1 MTSNKIRNDN
11 YYVVHGW
18 MRNELNLSGID
29 LDIYAIIYG
38 FSQDGETEFTGSIQY
53 LCDFTGASKPTV
65 INSIKRLVDA
75 EYIIKRTET
84 INNVAF
90 NRYKI
95 YLGGSKDS
103 LLPVKNL
110 YGGSKDS
117 LHNNNIYNNTTKS
130 SIIKNSPSSPNTVS
144 RKGLIS
150 KPDKKSIEKQAKVE
164 KYVFECHHIS
174 EEFEFP
180 DKVSDKLIDF
190 FRMLGQAGAFLPD
203 VTIRAQLEDIV
214 NLNEKQQL
222 QVISDTIKSGWK
234 SLKYAVEK
242 VKESGTAS
250 FDTAK
255 PGSFQPKDPNN
266 DRRKE
271 QYEDDEVF

>member
-1 MTSNKIRNDN
+1 MTSSKIRDDN

-18 MRNELNLSGID
+18 MRTKLNLSGID
-29 LDIYAIIYG
+29 LDVYAIIYG
-38 FSQDGETEFTGSIQY
+38 FSQDGETEFTGSVQY

-65 INSIKRLVDA
+65 INALKRLVDA
-75 EYIIKRTET
+75 QLIIKRTE
-84 INNVAF
+84 IVNNVTF
-90 NRYKI
+90 SRYRT
-95 YLGGSKDS
+95 YLGGSKES

-150 KPDKKSIEKQAKVE
+150 KPDKKSVEKQAKVE
-164 KYVFECHHIS
+164 KYVSECCRIS
-174 EEFEFP
+174 SEYEFSV
-180 DKVSDKLIDF
+180 KVSDKLIDF
-190 FRMLGQAGAFLPD
+190 FRMLGQSGSFLPD
-203 VTIRAQLEDIV
+203 VTVRAQLEDIV

-255 PGSFQPKDPNN
+255 PGAFQPKDPNN

>member
-1 MTSNKIRNDN
+1 MSSKIRDDN

-18 MRNELNLSGID
+18 MRTKLELSGID

-65 INSIKRLVDA
+65 INSLKRLVEA
-75 EYIIKRTET
+75 EYLIKRTET
-84 INNVAF
+84 INNVTF
-90 NRYKI
+90 NKYKVS
-95 YLGGSKDS
+95 LGGSKDS

-130 SIIKNSPSSPNTVS
+130 SIINSTHSPNPVS

-164 KYVFECHHIS
+164 KYVSGCYRIS
-174 EEFEFP
+174 EEFEFS

-190 FRMLGQAGAFLPD
+190 FRMLGQGGSFLPD

-214 NLNEKQQL
+214 NFNEKQQL

-234 SLKYAVEK
+234 SLKYAAEK
-242 VKESGTAS
+242 VQSASTAS

>member
-1 MTSNKIRNDN
+1 MTSSKIRDDN

-18 MRNELNLSGID
+18 MRNELSLSGID

-53 LCDFTGASKPTV
+53 LCDFTGSSKPTV
-65 INSIKRLVDA
+65 INALKRLVDA
-75 EYIIKRTET
+75 GYIIKRTE
-84 INNVAF
+84 IVNNVSF

-95 YLGGSKDS
+95 RLGGSKDS

-110 YGGSKDS
+110 YGGSKES
-117 LHNNNIYNNTTKS
+117 LHNKDIYNNTTKS

-150 KPDKKSIEKQAKVE
+150 KPDKKAMEKQAKVE
-164 KYVFECHHIS
+164 KYVFECHRIS
-174 EEFEFP
+174 EEFDFS

-190 FRMLGQAGAFLPD
+190 FRMLGQGGSFLPD

-214 NLNEKQQL
+214 NLNEAQQV

-242 VKESGTAS
+242 VKSSETAS
-250 FDTAK
+250 FDTGK

-266 DRRKE
+266 DRRLE

>member
-1 MTSNKIRNDN
+1 MTNSKIREDN

-18 MRNELNLSGID
+18 MRTKLSLSGVD
-29 LDIYAIIYG
+29 LDIFAIIYG
-38 FSQDGETEFTGSIQY
+38 FSQDEETEFTGSIQY
-53 LCDFTGASKPTV
+53 LCDFTGCSRPTV
-65 INSIKRLVDA
+65 INALKRLVDLG
-75 EYIIKRTET
+75 YIIKRTEI
-84 INNVAF
+84 INNVTF
-90 NRYKI
+90 SRYRTC
-95 YLGGSKDS
+95 LGGSKDS
-103 LLPVKNL
+103 LLPVKNFN
-110 YGGSKDS
+110 GGSKDS

-164 KYVFECHHIS
+164 KYVFDCHRIS
-174 EEFEFP
+174 EEYEFS

-190 FRMLGQAGAFLPD
+190 FRMLGQSGTFLPD

-214 NLNEKQQL
+214 NLNENQQL
-222 QVISDTIKSGWK
+222 RVISDTIKSGWK
-234 SLKYAVEK
+234 SLKYSVEK
-242 VKESGTAS
+242 VREAVTAS